1 MAKLS
6 SQPLKPNP
14 FITRRDPQTGTWLV
28 IEPDSAEKWVKNDE
42 NNLENPETDEETA
55 PNCSP

>member
-14 FITRRDPQTGTWLV
+14 FITRRDPQTGKWLV
-28 IEPDSAEKWVKNDE
+28 IEPDLAEKWVENDKN
-42 NNLENPETDEETA
+42 NPENPEIHQEPA
-55 PNCSP
+55 PNFNP

>member
-14 FITRRDPQTGTWLV
+14 FITRRDPQTGKWLV
-28 IEPDSAEKWVKNDE
+28 IEPDLAERWVENDKN
-42 NNLENPETDEETA
+42 NPKNPEIEQEPA
-55 PNCSP
+55 PNFNP

>member
-14 FITRRDPQTGTWLV
+14 FITRRDPKTGMWLV
-28 IEPDSAEKWVKNDE
+28 IEPESTEKLPENDKNHSKDLI
-42 NNLENPETDEETA
+42 NDQPQALHSTA
-55 PNCSP
+55 

>member
-14 FITRRDPQTGTWLV
+14 FITRRDPQTGMWLV
-28 IEPDSAEKWVKNDE
+28 IEADLPEKWVENDK
-42 NNLENPETDEETA
+42 NNLENPETDQESA
-55 PNCSP
+55 PDFSQ

>member
-14 FITRRDPQTGTWLV
+14 FITRRDPQTGMWLV
-28 IEPDSAEKWVKNDE
+28 IETDLAEKWVENDK
-42 NNLENPETDEETA
+42 NNLENPETDEEPA

>member
-14 FITRRDPQTGTWLV
+14 FITRRDPQTGRWLV
-28 IEPDSAEKWVKNDE
+28 IEPDSAEKWVENDE
-42 NNLENPETDEETA
+42 NNLENPETHQEPA
-55 PNCSP
+55 PNFNP

>member
-14 FITRRDPQTGTWLV
+14 FITRRDPKTGMWLV
-28 IEPDSAEKWVKNDE
+28 IESESTEKLPENDKNHSKDLV
-42 NNLENPETDEETA
+42 NDQP
-55 PNCSP
+55 

>member
-28 IEPDSAEKWVKNDE
+28 IEPDLAERWVENDKN
-42 NNLENPETDEETA
+42 NPENPEIDQEPA
-55 PNCSP
+55 PNFNP